1 MSSAL
6 ALSRSAILSGS
17 AWTIGTYAAS
27 VVLRFGSNVMLS
39 RLVAPEVFG
48 MIAIIVV
55 IRTGAELLS
64 DIGIGQNIVNNPRG
78 DDPAFYNTAWTLQI
92 LRGLILCVLCCLF
105 AGPLAQIYGAP
116 ESAIQLGA
124 LTLAVLGTTSTS
136 LCLLQRRLRLPM
148 LTMFDLTLDFIGT
161 VTLLLLVSWSPTI
174 WTILLCNLLSSVMRV
189 VASYLMPES
198 RNRLCL
204 DRRHLGEIVRFGK
217 WIFLW
222 SMVGFFSLN
231 VDRLYIGTMV
241 PLALLGV
248 YSIARTMAEL
258 PAALAGR
265 LGHSLVFP
273 LVSAAGDMPHER
285 LRREI
290 GPIRLGFLLVAA
302 VGIGGAAAGGDF
314 IIRAIYDP
322 RYALAA
328 AMLPPLLLG
337 SWATIL
343 CTTNEYVLIGQG
355 RPKVGTVASCIKL
368 GYLLIGL
375 PLAFQVGGILAALT
389 ILVTADMVRYA
400 ALLIAQ
406 LRTRTGFGAH
416 DLLATAVLLATLLLL
431 TLLREWFSLGTAF
444 DGLSHLRGGNL

>member
-116 ESAIQLGA
+116 KSAIQLGA

-148 LTMFDLTLDFIGT
+148 LTLFDLILDFIGT
-161 VTLLLLVSWSPTI
+161 LIMLLLVSWYPTI
-174 WTILLCNLLSSVMRV
+174 WTILLCNLLSAVMRV
-189 VASYLMPES
+189 FASFLMPEA

-204 DRRHLGEIVRFGK
+204 DRRHLREIVGFGK

-222 SMVGFFSLN
+222 SMLGFLSLN
-231 VDRLYIGTMV
+231 VDRLYVGSMV

-248 YSIARTMAEL
+248 YSISRTMAEL

-273 LVSAAGDMPHER
+273 LVSAASDMSHER

-290 GPIRLGFLLVAA
+290 GPIRLGFLILAA
-302 VGIGGAAAGGDF
+302 IGIGSAAAGGDF

-322 RYALAA
+322 RYGLAA
-328 AMLPPLLLG
+328 VMLPPLLLG
-337 SWATIL
+337 TWATIL
-343 CTTNEYVLIGQG
+343 CTTNEYVLIGRG
-355 RPKVGTVASCIKL
+355 RPQACTAASSVKL
-368 GYLLIGL
+368 GYLLVGL
-375 PLAFQVGGILAALT
+375 PLAFQAGGMLGALL
-389 ILVTADMVRYA
+389 ILVSADIVRYA
-400 ALLIAQ
+400 VLLVAQ
-406 LRTRTGFGAH
+406 LRARIGFGSH

-444 DGLSHLRGGNL
+444 DGLLHLRGGNL